1 MKSFIEKINIYS
13 LLGILFIVLIWFM
26 FGNIVNNDIIL
37 PTPNDVLSNLW
48 VLLSKSSTYI
58 IIFNTILRLLIT
70 VLISLVMSLILSV
83 LSLTSRALRSFISV
97 IVSIIKTLPIAT
109 IIVIILIMFGGA
121 KSPLII
127 TGFVVLPLQYE
138 AIFTSFKSIDRNLT
152 DDLKTLTNIN
162 FTVLKDVLIPINTPY
177 ILGAIT
183 ASFGLGFKVMVMAEF
198 ITQPKNTI
206 GMQLLYNKDMLMMST
221 VFAWTLIIVVLVII
235 FDALVKR
242 VKTFLD

>member
-162 FTVLKDVLIPINTPY
+162 LTVLKDVLIPINTPY